1 MQEFLEF
8 VARRLVQNPEDV
20 TVLREDKDEKI
31 VFRLQVAEQDIG
43 KVIGR
48 NGRTAQAL
56 RILLAA
62 VAARE
67 GKRAILEIAD

>member
-8 VARRLVQNPEDV
+8 VARRLVEQPDNV
-20 TVLREDKDEKI
+20 TVHRETKEEKI
-31 VFRLQVAEQDIG
+31 VFRLEVAEPDIG

-56 RILLAA
+56 RVLLAA